1 MPPTIKANDFEGDLS
16 EFLWQYAYQPK
27 LTAKL
32 DDLDAVN
39 LTPELLNE
47 IVLWKVNRHVG
58 LDEDLLR
65 RIDSLRT
72 LKPGEHEQ
80 ARSVL
85 EQLLSTHGVDLPM
98 ASTILRFRNP
108 AVFQIIDR
116 HAYRAVYGKVF
127 PCTRRLR

>member
-1 MPPTIKANDFEGDLS
+1 MRPPIKATEFHGDLS

-32 DDLDAVN
+32 DDLAFVN

-47 IVLWKVNRHVG
+47 IVLWKVNRYVA
-58 LDEDLLR
+58 LDGDHLHQIDTLR
-65 RIDSLRT
+65 K

-80 ARSVL
+80 ARPIL
-85 EQLLSTHGVDLPM
+85 EILLHAHGVDLPM
-98 ASTILRFRNP
+98 ASTLLRFRNP

-116 HAYRAVYGKVF
+116 HAYRAV
-127 PCTRRLR
+127 